1 MKRKSVRVKSS
12 EEQYKQ
18 TDFYRRFSKTVA
30 RGLKDHR
37 YSAEFTLDGAKRYV
51 DDPRQERY
59 EVARAGSEEYLVFL
73 VSIVKVAFAM
83 DEAKY
88 FETVAVNME
97 LRADCLDSFSRI
109 GSFPLSILGNLAML
123 AVFFGLMWYLFPS
136 LRSTAFVVFQRR
148 PSQEP
153 PGNSQ
158 VNPAKKPQKH
168 RK

>member
-1 MKRKSVRVKSS
+1 MKRKSAKVKTDDL
-12 EEQYKQ
+12 YKQ

-37 YSAEFTLDGAKRYV
+37 YSAEFTLDGTKRYV

-59 EVARAGSEEYLVFL
+59 EVAKAGSEEYLVFL
-73 VSIVKVAFAM
+73 VSLVKVAFAM

-88 FETVAVNME
+88 FETVSVNME
-97 LRADCLDSFSRI
+97 LRPDRLDSFSRI
-109 GSFPLSILGNLAML
+109 GSFPLSLLGNLAMVI
-123 AVFFGLMWYLFPS
+123 VFFGLMWYLFPS
-136 LRSTAFVVFQRR
+136 LRSSAFVVFQSRGA
-148 PSQEP
+148 EP

-158 VNPAKKPQKH
+158 VNSSPAPKKMKH